1 MNWMNKG
8 LADNIVNE
16 FIHDIAKNLTYPV

>member
-16 FIHDIAKNLTYPV
+16 FISW

>member
-1 MNWMNKG
+1 MNKG

>member
-1 MNWMNKG
+1 MNKG

-16 FIHDIAKNLTYPV
+16 FISW